1 MAFKIPK
8 TPTIELEEGSW
19 IEYQGSN
26 FKIAYAGSTRF
37 ARVKDRIEKPHRRM
51 IEKGMVD
58 PGDQKKWLI
67 QALGEAILLDWNGVY
82 DEDGNQVPYS
92 KAAAVQALTNSED
105 FREFVMTFS
114 MELANFREVQ
124 KEVEGND

>member
-8 TPTIELEEGSW
+8 TPVVELEEGSW
-19 IEYQGSN
+19 TEYQGSS

-51 IEKGMVD
+51 IEKGQVD
-58 PGDQKKWLI
+58 PADQKKWLI
-67 QALGEAILLDWNGVY
+67 QALAEAILLDWKKVS
-82 DEDGNQVPYS
+82 DEDGNEVPYS

-105 FREFVMTFS
+105 FRDFVMTFS
-114 MELANFREVQ
+114 MELANFREAQ
-124 KEVEGND
+124 KEIEGNG